1 MTPARLSEA
10 LALVRWSGTV
20 LAQAVD
26 VRASVVDEW
35 LSGAVPIPRKVAA
48 WVEALCF
55 VHEAAEASKPATMG
69 EGYDEGTIAPEHIPL
84 YSYHL
89 LRTLREGPVPFRRLF
104 GTDDEA
110 AVFFLLS
117 RALATREG
125 EALVIT
131 LKGRAIGEVAQ

>member
-1 MTPARLSEA
+1 MTSERLAEV
-10 LALVRWSGTV
+10 LTLIRWTGPI

-26 VRASVVDEW
+26 VRASLVDQW
-35 LSGAVPIPRKVAA
+35 LSGTAPIPRKVAA

-55 VHEAAEASKPATMG
+55 VHEAAEASKPATAG
-69 EGYDEGTIAPEHIPL
+69 PGYDEGTIPHEHIPV

-89 LRTLREGPVPFRRLF
+89 LRTLREGPVKSRQLF
-104 GTDDEA
+104 GTEDEA

-125 EALVIT
+125 EELAIT
-131 LKGRAIGEVAQ
+131 PKGRGIGEVAQ